1 MNTKLAYTLLGVHKG
16 SSLEEIKRMYYKK
29 ALKCHPDKNGN
40 KEEFQELNEAY
51 EFLSTQDA
59 VLPCLFDSSIHYV
72 IERLDTTVLL
82 SLYTILIEYKD
93 IIPEAVFESIRKRI
107 SIIIIEPLLSDLI
120 EQRIYIYT
128 HNFKKYSIPL
138 WHHELMYDDFTVL
151 CKPNVDLEMDDEN
164 NIYVDVYS
172 TIQNVFLNGLYIES
186 ISHHVDVS
194 KLSMI
199 PYQLYTTPSTIPKVN
214 EKDIYSA
221 TECASYIV
229 RVHLT

>member
-1 MNTKLAYTLLGVHKG
+1 MNTKLAYTLLGVNQL
-16 SSLEEIKRMYYKK
+16 SSPEEIKRMYYKK

-51 EFLSTQDA
+51 AFLSTQDP

-72 IERLDTTVLL
+72 IARLDTSILL

-93 IIPEAVFESIRKRI
+93 IIPDTVFESIRKRI
-107 SIIIIEPLLSDLI
+107 SIIIIEPILSDLI
-120 EQRIYIYT
+120 DQRIYIYT

-138 WHHELMYDDFTVL
+138 WHHELMYDDFTVV
-151 CKPNVDLEMDDEN
+151 CKPNIHLEMDDEN

-186 ISHHVDVS
+186 ISHQVDIT
-194 KLSMI
+194 KLSKI
-199 PYQLYTTPSTIPKVN
+199 PYQLYITPSTIPKVN
-214 EKDIYSA
+214 ENDIYSA
-221 TECASYIV
+221 AECASFIV
-229 RVHLT
+229 RLYLT